1 MGRILASVVI
11 ALLLVLDLALPYT
24 PLGRRG
30 TEARVRHDIP
40 GAIGEIGQR
49 LPPFTLLDLEG
60 APVRLSDFR
69 GRRVVL
75 TFERSIDW

>member
-1 MGRILASVVI
+1 MGRILASIVI

-30 TEARVRHDIP
+30 TEARVRRDIP
-40 GAIGEIGQR
+40 GAIGEIGQT
-49 LPPFTLLDLEG
+49 LPPFTLLDLAG

>member
-11 ALLLVLDLALPYT
+11 ALLLVLDIALPYT

-30 TEARVRHDIP
+30 TEARVRRDIP
-40 GAIGEIGQR
+40 GAIGEIGQT